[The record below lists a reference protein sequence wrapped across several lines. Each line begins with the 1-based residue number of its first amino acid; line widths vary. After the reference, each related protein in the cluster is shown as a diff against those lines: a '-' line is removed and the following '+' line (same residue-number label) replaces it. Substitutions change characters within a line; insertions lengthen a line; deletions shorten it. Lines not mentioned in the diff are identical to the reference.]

1 MTGVWVGEKSE
12 EGKGKS
18 GSLRDDNKKTSKC
31 KGKGDGERNGDW
43 SYLPV

>member
-18 GSLRDDNKKTSKC
+18 GSLRDDNKKTSK
-31 KGKGDGERNGDW
+31 GKGDGERNGDW